1 MLKKEKNERVKERED
16 TTAKEREREDREIKR
31 NISWCKKGKYMAV
44 TEI

>member
-31 NISWCKKGKYMAV
+31 KIWQ
-44 TEI
+44 